1 MIFCENIEVEVLKT
15 FIIIAHYNLNNFTTN
30 MSIYHRKLL
39 LKIMKIKIIKK
50 NELIFEKW
58 ISIHFVNVKVDQER
72 DTSPNPLVQ
81 VSHNKTM
88 N

>member
-1 MIFCENIEVEVLKT
+1 
-15 FIIIAHYNLNNFTTN
+15 
-30 MSIYHRKLL
+30 
-39 LKIMKIKIIKK
+39 MKIKIIKK